1 MLKPLLDV
9 KNLSVRFGQG
19 EGSFLALDGFELTV
33 AKGETVVLVGESGS
47 GKSISALSIS
57 RLLPSTALIES
68 GSIEFAGSDLLGLP
82 EKAMRNIRGA
92 GIGMVFQEPQSSLN
106 PVMTIGSQIGESLKR
121 HHGLYGKALLERIE
135 ELLVLVGIS
144 NPKHR
149 CHQYPHEFSG
159 GMKQR
164 VMIAIALAG
173 DPELLIADEPTTA
186 LDVTIQAQVL
196 SLMKTIQTNRNMG
209 MIFITH
215 DLAVAYQVADRII
228 VMKEGKIIEAADRED
243 FYRTPSHEYTQK
255 LFDSI
260 PSWEKRLSENPSA
273 DHPAAEKA
281 LNVKNLSVS
290 FLGKTSLFSRRSNAM
305 VAVNNV
311 DLELQEGRTLALV
324 GESGSGKTTMAK
336 AILQLIKPSHGSVYY
351 RGDNLCD
358 ISGRQLRRHRGDLQM
373 VFQDPY
379 SSMNPRM
386 LVGAIIKEGMIAQN
400 IGIDKSERDDRVRR
414 LLLQVGLDPSYALRY
429 PHEFS
434 GGQRQRICIA
444 RALAVEPKVLIC
456 DEPTSALDV
465 SVQSQ
470 ILHLLRDLQ
479 EELGLT
485 YLFVTHNI
493 GVVAYLAHQVAVMH
507 QGKIVEYGSVDDV
520 LHRPQHVYTRTL
532 LNAVPKIGMSL

>member
-1 MLKPLLDV
+1 
-9 KNLSVRFGQG
+9 
-19 EGSFLALDGFELTV
+19 
-33 AKGETVVLVGESGS
+33 
-47 GKSISALSIS
+47 
-57 RLLPSTALIES
+57 
-68 GSIEFAGSDLLGLP
+68 
-82 EKAMRNIRGA
+82 
-92 GIGMVFQEPQSSLN
+92 
-106 PVMTIGSQIGESLKR
+106 
-121 HHGLYGKALLERIE
+121 
-135 ELLVLVGIS
+135 
-144 NPKHR
+144 
-149 CHQYPHEFSG
+149 
-159 GMKQR
+159 
-164 VMIAIALAG
+164 
-173 DPELLIADEPTTA
+173 
-186 LDVTIQAQVL
+186 
-196 SLMKTIQTNRNMG
+196 
-209 MIFITH
+209 
-215 DLAVAYQVADRII
+215 
-228 VMKEGKIIEAADRED
+228 MKEGKIIEAADRED

>member
-149 CHQYPHEFSG
+149 CRQYPHEFSG

>member
-1 MLKPLLDV
+1 MQEANDCLNKV
-9 KNLSVRFGQG
+9 KKDCFKFISSQETKKDKFKNKERMIK
-19 EGSFLALDGFELTV
+19 SFLIPV
-33 AKGETVVLVGESGS
+33 SQW
-47 GKSISALSIS
+47 ISKK
-57 RLLPSTALIES
+57 TNNKKTLI
-68 GSIEFAGSDLLGLP
+68 
-82 EKAMRNIRGA
+82 
-92 GIGMVFQEPQSSLN
+92 IG
-106 PVMTIGSQIGESLKR
+106 
-121 HHGLYGKALLERIE
+121 
-135 ELLVLVGIS
+135 
-144 NPKHR
+144 
-149 CHQYPHEFSG
+149 
-159 GMKQR
+159 
-164 VMIAIALAG
+164 LAG
-173 DPELLIADEPTTA
+173 G
-186 LDVTIQAQVL
+186 Q
-196 SLMKTIQTNRNMG
+196 
-209 MIFITH
+209 
-215 DLAVAYQVADRII
+215 
-228 VMKEGKIIEAADRED
+228 
-243 FYRTPSHEYTQK
+243 
-255 LFDSI
+255 
-260 PSWEKRLSENPSA
+260 
-273 DHPAAEKA
+273 
-281 LNVKNLSVS
+281 
-290 FLGKTSLFSRRSNAM
+290 
-305 VAVNNV
+305 
-311 DLELQEGRTLALV
+311 
-324 GESGSGKTTMAK
+324 GSGKTTMAK

-358 ISGRQLRRHRGDLQM
+358 VSGRQLRRHRGDLQM

-400 IGIDKSERDDRVRR
+400 IGINESERDDRVRR

-470 ILHLLRDLQ
+470 ILHLLRGLQ

>member
-135 ELLVLVGIS
+135 ELLALVGIS

-305 VAVNNV
+305 VAVDNV

-358 ISGRQLRRHRGDLQM
+358 VSGRQLRRHRGDLQM

>member
-135 ELLVLVGIS
+135 ELLALVGIS

-532 LNAVPKIGMSL
+532 LNAVPKIGISL

>member
-135 ELLVLVGIS
+135 ELLALVGIS

-305 VAVNNV
+305 MAVNNV

>member
-19 EGSFLALDGFELTV
+19 DGSFLALDGFELTV

-68 GSIEFAGSDLLGLP
+68 GSIEFAGSDLLGLS

-209 MIFITH
+209 MVFITH

-358 ISGRQLRRHRGDLQM
+358 ISGRQLRRYRGDLQM

-520 LHRPQHVYTRTL
+520 LHRPQHVYTRAL

>member
-135 ELLVLVGIS
+135 ELLALVGIS